1 MSAAPKP
8 AAGDTP
14 RHSPKPAAGELSFR
28 APEPAAGVNAPLLVV
43 CALAPEVWA
52 LRGGDWAEPPV
63 LVRTGVGRV
72 RARRCVGNLLSL
84 DGYGALVV
92 AGFGA
97 AVGPGV
103 EPGDIIVADAVRNGE
118 GEEWPLE
125 SAKAMAAELTAR
137 GLTAHIGPH
146 HTADR
151 VVRGAERRALYATGA
166 RAVDMEA
173 AAVLAARAE
182 LRPALPTAVLRVVVD
197 TPSRELLRPG
207 TLPAGLHA
215 WRTLRIAVPA
225 LTAWYRQAVTDPIHA
240 PQSSTLPQEAS

>member
-1 MSAAPKP
+1 MSDAPM
-8 AAGDTP
+8 
-14 RHSPKPAAGELSFR
+14 
-28 APEPAAGVNAPLLVV
+28 LVV
-43 CALAPEVWA
+43 CALGPEVWA
-52 LRGGDWAEPPV
+52 LRGGHWAEPAV
-63 LVRTGVGRV
+63 LARTGVGRV
-72 RARRCVGNLLSL
+72 RARRCVTNLLAR

-103 EPGDIIVADAVRNGE
+103 EPGDVIVADAVRNGE
-118 GEEWPLE
+118 GEEWSLE
-125 SAKAMAAELTAR
+125 SAEELAAALR
-137 GLTAHIGPH
+137 SLGLNTHIGPH
-146 HTADR
+146 HTADH

-182 LRPALPTAVLRVVVD
+182 LRPGLPTAVLRVVVD
-197 TPSRELLRPG
+197 TPTRELLRPG

-215 WRTLRIAVPA
+215 WHTLRAVVPA
-225 LTAWYRQAVTDPIHA
+225 LTAWHRQTRTDPIQA